1 MTIKRAAVTTVSVVA
16 GYTVSNMVLNKMN
29 ILPADSDFGIGAFEI
44 IEALII
50 TGAVIAGNMLV

>member
-16 GYTVSNMVLNKMN
+16 GYTVSNMVLNKLN
-29 ILPADSDFGIGAFEI
+29 ILPAESEFGIGAFEI

-50 TGAVIAGNMLV
+50 TAAVVAGNMVI